1 MRCPLFIN
9 QEAEQP
15 PSSDIQPVSQL
26 QLQHLTLIVSSSQ
39 AKSAGHQDVWTDLQ
53 AKIED
58 PSYLFTCVLRI
69 SILINHIHALNI
81 CFNHFTRTVI
91 CFTCAELKLANRT
104 ETQTSK
110 PQTYK
115 PQQTAGTPTHASPH
129 ATFKFLLLL
138 HRSGSGQAFS

>member
-39 AKSAGHQDVWTDLQ
+39 AKSAGRQDVLADLQ

-58 PSYLFTCVLRI
+58 PNYLFTCVLRI
-69 SILINHIHALNI
+69 SILINHIHALKI
-81 CFNHFTRTVI
+81 FFNHFTRAVI
-91 CFTCAELKLANRT
+91 CFTCAE
-104 ETQTSK
+104 
-110 PQTYK
+110 
-115 PQQTAGTPTHASPH
+115 
-129 ATFKFLLLL
+129 
-138 HRSGSGQAFS
+138 